1 MKKIKLSHKIINDSA
16 CYLKHHSS
24 TVLTIIGSAG
34 VVLTAVMTAKAT
46 IKAVEIINEKECE
59 KKDEL
64 TKKEIFQATATT
76 YLPVV
81 LVGASTIACI
91 FGANALNKQQQA
103 ALISAYSLVDRSFKE
118 YKEKLKELYG
128 EEAHQKIINSIV
140 VEKAEKTYVSGTY
153 LFSECSLVDPEDDDS
168 PAKIF
173 YDKYSDRFFEA
184 TMSQVLNSE
193 YHLNRT
199 FTMRGYMTLS
209 ELYDFLGLESTK
221 AHDVLGWE
229 VNDDTY
235 WIEFNH
241 RKVTSDDGLEFYI
254 IETLQEPSSEFMNS
268 IYW

>member
-1 MKKIKLSHKIINDSA
+1 MKKIKLPHKIINDSA

-24 TVLTIIGSAG
+24 TILTVIGSAG

-46 IKAVEIINEKECE
+46 VKAVEIINEKECE

-81 LVGASTIACI
+81 LVGASTIVCV

-140 VEKAEKTYVSGTY
+140 VEKAEKMHVHGAY
-153 LFSECSLVDPEDDDS
+153 LFCECSLVDPEDDDS
-168 PAKIF
+168 PTKIF
-173 YDKYSDRFFEA
+173 YDMYSDRFFET
-184 TMSQVLNSE
+184 TMSQVLHAE

-199 FTMRGYMTLS
+199 FNLRGYITLS
-209 ELYDFLGLESTK
+209 EFYEFLGLESTQ

-235 WIEFNH
+235 WVEFNH
-241 RKVTSDDGLEFYI
+241 RKVPSDDGLEYYI
-254 IETLQEPSSEFMNS
+254 IETMQEPSSKFMES